1 MTTAGGRARLEHGA
15 LGTDGPSKSDG
26 GLRPPAVRIGDVGAV
41 RGPHRAVGLQLGSR
55 TRGGQTADDLGA
67 YRNEVRVRCQIGDDT
82 RRARQTAVVAAHVEE
97 ARGYQ
102 DRGSPGSTLMHNL
115 KVPGTR
121 MRGRSDSDVVEDL
134 IRQYLREI
142 GAHPLLTAADEI
154 RLAIAME
161 LGREADAIL
170 AAARPHDLSPERL
183 EQLEAASAA
192 GDAAKRQFIV
202 SNLRLVVSI
211 AKRYRSAGLPFLD
224 LVQEGNLGLIR
235 AVEKFDHTRE
245 CRFSTYATWWIRQ
258 AVTRAVADKA
268 RTIRLPAHMVE
279 LARRVKAATARKAE
293 TLAREPTI
301 EEIAAEAGVSTSAV
315 LEVQHLIPDAVS
327 LQAPVSADGTELSDV
342 LEDTNMPAPFE
353 VAAASLQREDILAAM
368 ATLTEREQKVLELRF
383 GLQGD
388 EPETLDEIGQRFR
401 LTRERI
407 RQIEAKA
414 LARLRHPST
423 PSNRRQLLAVERA
436 RSKRRRAGGARTAPA
451 RHAVS

>member
-1 MTTAGGRARLEHGA
+1 
-15 LGTDGPSKSDG
+15 
-26 GLRPPAVRIGDVGAV
+26 
-41 RGPHRAVGLQLGSR
+41 
-55 TRGGQTADDLGA
+55 
-67 YRNEVRVRCQIGDDT
+67 
-82 RRARQTAVVAAHVEE
+82 
-97 ARGYQ
+97 
-102 DRGSPGSTLMHNL
+102 
-115 KVPGTR
+115 

-142 GAHPLLTAADEI
+142 GAHPLLTAADEV
-154 RLAIAME
+154 RLAMAME
-161 LGREADAIL
+161 LGREADDIL
-170 AAARPHDLSPERL
+170 AAAGADDLSPERI

-192 GDAAKRQFIV
+192 GQAAKRQFIV

-211 AKRYRSAGLPFLD
+211 AKRFRTAGLPFLD

-279 LARRVKAATARKAE
+279 LARRVSTATARTSEALGRDP
-293 TLAREPTI
+293 TLD
-301 EEIAAEAGVSTSAV
+301 EIAAEAGMSTAAV
-315 LEVQHLIPDAVS
+315 LEVQQLLPDAVS

-342 LEDTNMPAPFE
+342 LEDPNVPAPFE
-353 VAAASLQREDILAAM
+353 VAAAALQRDDILAAM

-383 GLQGD
+383 GLLGD
-388 EPETLDEIGQRFR
+388 TPETLDEIGRRFR

-414 LARLRHPST
+414 LARLRHPAT

-436 RSKRRRAGGARTAPA
+436 RSKRRRSTTRPATPA

>member
-1 MTTAGGRARLEHGA
+1 
-15 LGTDGPSKSDG
+15 
-26 GLRPPAVRIGDVGAV
+26 
-41 RGPHRAVGLQLGSR
+41 
-55 TRGGQTADDLGA
+55 
-67 YRNEVRVRCQIGDDT
+67 
-82 RRARQTAVVAAHVEE
+82 
-97 ARGYQ
+97 
-102 DRGSPGSTLMHNL
+102 
-115 KVPGTR
+115 
-121 MRGRSDSDVVEDL
+121 MRGRTDSDVVEDL

-142 GAHPLLTAADEI
+142 GAHPLLTAADEV
-154 RLAIAME
+154 RLAMTME

-170 AAARPHDLSPERL
+170 AAAKDGDLSAERL
-183 EQLEAASAA
+183 EQLEEASAA

-211 AKRYRSAGLPFLD
+211 AKRFRTAGLPFLD

-279 LARRVKAATARKAE
+279 LARRVRTAAARQAE
-293 TLAREPTI
+293 ALGRDPTV
-301 EEIAAEAGVSTSAV
+301 EEIASEAGLSTTMV

-342 LEDTNMPAPFE
+342 LEDTNMPAPFD
-353 VAAASLQREDILAAM
+353 VAAATLQRDDILAAM
-368 ATLTEREQKVLELRF
+368 ATLTEREQRVLELRF
-383 GLQGD
+383 GLAGD
-388 EPETLDEIGQRFR
+388 TPETLDEIGRRFH

-414 LARLRHPST
+414 LARLRHPAT

-436 RSKRRRAGGARTAPA
+436 RSRRRRSKRPTASA
-451 RHAVS
+451 RHAVR